1 MEKMREV
8 FDQIAP
14 GWYGFRHWTIFRR
27 ELAEMAE
34 RWRGGRLLN
43 VGCGHGPDFL
53 PLREKF
59 ELYGVDFSSQML
71 SFARK
76 YAEKFGLSVNLV
88 LADAVYLPFSDN
100 AFDWAIS
107 MATYHHIKGSRERLA
122 ALRELRRVLKPGG
135 EAFITVWNRYQPGFW
150 FKGKETLVPWRT
162 KETTLYRYYY
172 LFSYG
177 ELEKLAQ
184 QAGFKLLKAFPEST
198 YHFPMRL
205 FSRNICLLVRKD

>member
-1 MEKMREV
+1 METTREV

-27 ELAEMAE
+27 ELEELAE

-43 VGCGHGPDFL
+43 VGCGHGADFV
-53 PLREKF
+53 PFREKF
-59 ELYGVDFSSQML
+59 ELYGVDFSYQML
-71 SFARK
+71 NFARR
-76 YAEKFGLSVNLV
+76 YADKLGLGVNLV
-88 LADAVYLPFSDN
+88 LADAIHLPLADS

-107 MATYHHIKGSRERLA
+107 VATYHHIKRSQERLA
-122 ALRELRRVLKPGG
+122 ALRELRRALKPGG

-150 FKGKETLVPWRT
+150 FRGKEILVPWRT

-184 QAGFKLLKAFPEST
+184 QAGFKILKAFPEST
-198 YHFPMRL
+198 YHFPVRL
-205 FSRNICLLVRKD
+205 FSRNICLLVRKG